1 MRPRPGRRCRR
12 RRTFPCSRGRCCS
25 PEGLADCA
33 VACSLPAFRFLLG
46 SGSASGGP
54 AGPVP
59 FSCGIRASAS
69 RRPGPGPVERFGR
82 YGFERTRC
90 QTAAPG
96 PRCRSV
102 PRPGTRG
109 PDTRGPGA
117 ARPGARGP
125 GARGSGAPRPDTR
138 GPHTRGPDT
147 GPFCDRHPHARVA
160 MESLSSV
167 DIRRG
172 LAEFELDAAMTYLDD
187 DELRQVRRF
196 PLYEERYVL
205 LTPVGGPLGDT
216 ATATWSQAAALP
228 LCLLGPRMRN
238 RRIIDECFAADGAAP
253 VPAVESD
260 SVAGL
265 YAHLPGGR
273 WSSVI
278 SHAWLH
284 MFGVPAGMRVV
295 PLEGPA
301 HGPRVG
307 LVIARSEPQSVLAE
321 ALVKVARQARLRDAL
336 DSLLTAH
343 LDGPD

>member
-1 MRPRPGRRCRR
+1 MLLRQLEYLVALARERHFARAAAACHVSQPSLSAAIRRLEHELGVPIVRRGRRYEGL
-12 RRTFPCSRGRCCS
+12 T
-25 PEGLADCA
+25 PEGELVLAWAHRILAERDA
-33 VACSLPAFRFLLG
+33 LRQELSALRDGLTGTLRLGIIPTVVPVASLL
-46 SGSASGGP
+46 
-54 AGPVP
+54 
-59 FSCGIRASAS
+59 
-69 RRPGPGPVERFGR
+69 
-82 YGFERTRC
+82 
-90 QTAAPG
+90 
-96 PRCRSV
+96 
-102 PRPGTRG
+102 
-109 PDTRGPGA
+109 
-117 ARPGARGP
+117 
-125 GARGSGAPRPDTR
+125 
-138 GPHTRGPDT
+138 T

-160 MESLSSV
+160 MESLSSA

-172 LAEFELDAAMTYLDD
+172 LTDFELDAAMTYLDD

-205 LTPVGGPLGDT
+205 LTPVGGPLGDMV
-216 ATATWSQAAALP
+216 AATWSQAAALP

-253 VPAVESD
+253 VPAIESD

-295 PLEGPA
+295 PLAGPA

-307 LVIARSEPQSVLAE
+307 LVVARSEPQSVLAE

-343 LDGPD
+343 LDGRD

>member
-1 MRPRPGRRCRR
+1 MLLRQLEYLVALARERHFARAAAACHVSQPSLSAAIQRLEHELGVPIVRRGRRYEGL
-12 RRTFPCSRGRCCS
+12 T
-25 PEGLADCA
+25 PEGEVVLAWAHRILAERDALRQELSALRDGLTGTLRLGIVPTA
-33 VACSLPAFRFLLG
+33 VPVTSLL
-46 SGSASGGP
+46 
-54 AGPVP
+54 
-59 FSCGIRASAS
+59 
-69 RRPGPGPVERFGR
+69 
-82 YGFERTRC
+82 
-90 QTAAPG
+90 
-96 PRCRSV
+96 
-102 PRPGTRG
+102 
-109 PDTRGPGA
+109 
-117 ARPGARGP
+117 
-125 GARGSGAPRPDTR
+125 
-138 GPHTRGPDT
+138 T

-160 MESLSSV
+160 MESLSSA

-187 DELRQVRRF
+187 EELRQVRRF

-205 LTPVGGPLGDT
+205 LTPVGGPLGDAVT
-216 ATATWSQAAALP
+216 ASWSQAAALP

-238 RRIIDECFAADGAAP
+238 RRIIDDCFAADGAAP
-253 VPAVESD
+253 VPAIESD

-284 MFGVPAGMRVV
+284 MFGVPEGLRVV

-307 LVIARSEPQSVLAE
+307 LVVARSEPQSVLAQ
-321 ALVKVARQARLRDAL
+321 ALVTVARQARLRDAL

-343 LDGPD
+343 LDGRD

>member
-1 MRPRPGRRCRR
+1 MLLRRLEYLVALARERHFARAAAACHVSQPSLSAAIRRLEHELGVPIVRRGRRYEGL
-12 RRTFPCSRGRCCS
+12 T
-25 PEGLADCA
+25 PEGEVVLAWAHRILAERDALRQELSALRDGLTGTLRLGIVPTA
-33 VACSLPAFRFLLG
+33 VPVAALL
-46 SGSASGGP
+46 
-54 AGPVP
+54 
-59 FSCGIRASAS
+59 
-69 RRPGPGPVERFGR
+69 
-82 YGFERTRC
+82 
-90 QTAAPG
+90 
-96 PRCRSV
+96 
-102 PRPGTRG
+102 
-109 PDTRGPGA
+109 
-117 ARPGARGP
+117 
-125 GARGSGAPRPDTR
+125 
-138 GPHTRGPDT
+138 T

-205 LTPVGGPLGDT
+205 LTPVGGPLGDP

-307 LVIARSEPQSVLAE
+307 LVVARSEPQSVLAE

>member
-1 MRPRPGRRCRR
+1 MLLRQLEYLVALARERHFARAAAACHVSQPSLSAAIQRLEHELGVPIVRRGRRYEGL
-12 RRTFPCSRGRCCS
+12 T
-25 PEGLADCA
+25 PEGEVVLAWAHRILAERDALRQELSALRDGLTGTLRLGIVPTA
-33 VACSLPAFRFLLG
+33 VPVTSLL
-46 SGSASGGP
+46 
-54 AGPVP
+54 
-59 FSCGIRASAS
+59 
-69 RRPGPGPVERFGR
+69 
-82 YGFERTRC
+82 
-90 QTAAPG
+90 
-96 PRCRSV
+96 
-102 PRPGTRG
+102 
-109 PDTRGPGA
+109 
-117 ARPGARGP
+117 
-125 GARGSGAPRPDTR
+125 
-138 GPHTRGPDT
+138 T

-160 MESLSSV
+160 MESLSSA

-187 DELRQVRRF
+187 EELRQVRRF

-205 LTPVGGPLGDT
+205 LTPVGGPLGDAVT
-216 ATATWSQAAALP
+216 ASWSQAAALP

-238 RRIIDECFAADGAAP
+238 RRIIDDCFAADGAAP
-253 VPAVESD
+253 VPAIESD

-265 YAHLPGGR
+265 YTHLPGGR

-284 MFGVPAGMRVV
+284 MFGVPEGLRVV

-307 LVIARSEPQSVLAE
+307 LVVARSEPQSVLAQ

-343 LDGPD
+343 LDGRD